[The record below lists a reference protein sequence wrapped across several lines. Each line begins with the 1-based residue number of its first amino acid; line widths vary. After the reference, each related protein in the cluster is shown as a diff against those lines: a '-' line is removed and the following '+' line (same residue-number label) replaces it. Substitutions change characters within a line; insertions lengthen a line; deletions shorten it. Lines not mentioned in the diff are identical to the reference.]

1 MKSVSKIINRAIW
14 SVMALV
20 LPLLLPAITFA
31 DVIGDRINQL
41 DNATD
46 EKTFT
51 QYIYELAIPLSV
63 ASLVGLFVYA
73 AFLMITSQGNP
84 DKLAE
89 AKETIVNAV
98 LGFAMVALSVALLAL
113 LGSTLNIVP

>member
-1 MKSVSKIINRAIW
+1 MYMKKGIFNRIFW
-14 SVMALV
+14 GALA
-20 LPLLLPAITFA
+20 LFAPLLVPTMAFA
-31 DVIGDRINQL
+31 DVIADRINQL

-46 EKTFT
+46 ETTFA
-51 QYIYELAIPLSV
+51 QYIYELAIPLAV
-63 ASLVGLFVYA
+63 ASLVGLSVYA

-89 AKETIVNAV
+89 AKETIVNAF

>member
-1 MKSVSKIINRAIW
+1 MKLITKVLNQAVW
-14 SVMALV
+14 SILSLI
-20 LPLLLPAITFA
+20 LPLSLPAIAFA
-31 DVIGDRINQL
+31 DVIGDRLNQL
-41 DNATD
+41 ENATD
-46 EKTFT
+46 ETTFT

-84 DKLAE
+84 EKLAE

-98 LGFAMVALSVALLAL
+98 LGFAMVALSVALLVL
-113 LGSTLNIVP
+113 LGSTLNIV